1 MLAEERLQTIDVSLN
16 MGPQHPSTHGV
27 FRMTLK
33 VDGERV
39 LDVEPYIGYL
49 HRGTEKLSENVAY
62 RHVVTYM
69 ERADY
74 LANFNNAQGW
84 VMAVEKLMG
93 TQVPERA
100 EYIRVLLCELQRI
113 ASHMML
119 FSSLGADAGVFATSF
134 MYGFRDREFIEDF
147 FESVTGSRMMH
158 NYFRVGGVKEDLLE
172 DYRERMAQ
180 LVPKLRRGIED
191 CDHLLTNNEIF
202 AARTQGIGAITAKDA
217 ISYGMSGPMLRACGV
232 PLDIRRAEPYS
243 IYPRLDFEVPIR
255 HHGDTYDRFVLRVE
269 EMRQS
274 LRIVEQCLEQM
285 PEGPVM
291 GEVPRTLRPR
301 AGEVYVRTENPRGDF
316 GVYLVSAGGLEP
328 YRVKVR
334 APSFCNL
341 MALRQMLQ
349 GCYVADCVVVL
360 GSFDIVLGEV
370 DR

>member
-1 MLAEERLQTIDVSLN
+1 

-27 FRMTLK
+27 FRMVIK

-39 LDVEPYIGYL
+39 VDVEPYIGYL
-49 HRGTEKLSENVAY
+49 HRGIEKLSENVAY
-62 RHVVTYM
+62 RHVINYM

-74 LANFNNAQGW
+74 LANFNNAQCW
-84 VMAVEKLMG
+84 MMAVEKLMG

-119 FSSLGADAGVFATSF
+119 FSSLGADAGVFATTF
-134 MYGFRDREFIEDF
+134 MYGFRDREFIQDF
-147 FESVTGSRMMH
+147 FESVTGNRMMH
-158 NYFRVGGVKEDLLE
+158 NYFRVGGVREDLPE
-172 DYRERMAQ
+172 DYRERLAQ

-191 CDHLLTNNEIF
+191 ADRLLSDNEIF
-202 AARTQGIGAITAKDA
+202 LTRTRGVGTITAAEA
-217 ISYGMSGPMLRACGV
+217 INYGISGPMLRACGV
-232 PLDIRRAEPYS
+232 PFDVRRDEPYS
-243 IYPRLDFEVPIR
+243 IYPRLDFEVPIG
-255 HHGDTYDRFVLRVE
+255 HNGDTYGRFYLRVV

-285 PEGPVM
+285 PEGPIM
-291 GEVPRTLRPR
+291 GEVPRTLRLP
-301 AGEVYVRTENPRGDF
+301 AGEVYVRTENPRGDT
-316 GVYLVSAGGLEP
+316 GIYLVSTAGLEP
-328 YRVKVR
+328 YRVKMR

-341 MALRQMLQ
+341 MALRRMLQ